1 MVRAFA
7 GDSTITSLVPCA
19 FVAAPFAV
27 AVLFTPLSEAAL
39 ALPAALLLA
48 GTFYPTSHQRHGPSR
63 PAVPRHRF
71 DATSAACTIRGAA
84 TKCPSLLLS
93 LQPSIPSRL
102 FPVWSCAL
110 RRLAH
115 NKRQWP
121 STTTSSCTCRAERPA
136 TPRGVFLRT
145 TPSTVPGNSPGFG
158 CTPTAAGR

>member
-19 FVAAPFAV
+19 FVAAPFAAV
-27 AVLFTPLSEAAL
+27 APLAPLSEAAL
-39 ALPAALLLA
+39 ALPGALLLA
-48 GTFYPTSHQRHGPSR
+48 GTLYPTSHQRHGPSR

-71 DATSAACTIRGAA
+71 DATSAASTIRGAA

-93 LQPSIPSRL
+93 LQPSMPSRL

-121 STTTSSCTCRAERPA
+121 SMTTSSCTCRAERPA
-136 TPRGVFLRT
+136 TPRGVF
-145 TPSTVPGNSPGFG
+145 
-158 CTPTAAGR
+158 